1 VPASAEDWAKVM
13 EELGALEQ
21 KLDQVD
27 ALADEVKR

>member
-1 VPASAEDWAKVM
+1 VPASAEDWAELM
-13 EELGALEQ
+13 EELGTLEQ